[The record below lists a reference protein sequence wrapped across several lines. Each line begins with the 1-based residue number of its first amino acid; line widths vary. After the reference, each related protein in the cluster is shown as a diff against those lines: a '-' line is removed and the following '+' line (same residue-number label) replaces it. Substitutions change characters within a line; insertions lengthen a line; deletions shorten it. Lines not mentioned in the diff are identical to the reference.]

1 MPEKALINRAVSTI
15 SVECEFLQERSMLSK
30 PQFQSIMAQL
40 PVCPHLVRSSIK
52 PKTNN
57 SPPIQKKGAVPSPY
71 VDPRFNPSRAQQFD
85 PTALAREAQDPKNP
99 AHPDHPKHDDWAKQ
113 MVAKFGNASL
123 F

>member
-15 SVECEFLQERSMLSK
+15 SVECEFLLERSMLSK

-40 PVCPHLVRSSIK
+40 P
-52 PKTNN
+52 
-57 SPPIQKKGAVPSPY
+57 KKGAIPSPY

-99 AHPDHPKHDDWAKQ
+99 AHPDHPKHDEWAKQ

-123 F
+123 